1 MLLGMIYLL
10 ARLVE
15 RRHGAAP
22 VVVDSFLCPS
32 PTACLSTRN
41 GAGQIALSNSDTVSA
56 RVPES
61 TATDAGGWPGSV
73 GPSLRQLWA
82 ELAQRQ
88 IRAVLIQE
96 NRHDDH

>member
-10 ARLVE
+10 ACLVE

-22 VVVDSFLCPS
+22 VAVDSFLCPS
-32 PTACLSTRN
+32 TTSCLSTRN
-41 GAGQIALSNSDTVSA
+41 GAGQIALSNSDTVFA
-56 RVPES
+56 CVPES

-88 IRAVLIQE
+88 VHIFLIQE
-96 NRHDDH
+96 NRYDDR